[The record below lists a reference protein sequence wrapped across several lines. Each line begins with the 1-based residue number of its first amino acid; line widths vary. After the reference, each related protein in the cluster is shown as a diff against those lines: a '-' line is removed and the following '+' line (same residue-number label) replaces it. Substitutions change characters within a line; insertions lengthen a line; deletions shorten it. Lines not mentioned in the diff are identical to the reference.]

1 MSSVLVYLYDT
12 PQVGRNSFDLVCH
25 SRVLTMKEP
34 MKFVYDLQDGIMLNT
49 PLRILAMTALL
60 VLAWMS
66 Y

>member
-1 MSSVLVYLYDT
+1 MTRLRR
-12 PQVGRNSFDLVCH
+12 GRNSFELLPYGRRMRLLKDLSH
-25 SRVLTMKEP
+25 ER
-34 MKFVYDLQDGIMLNT
+34 MLKT

>member
-1 MSSVLVYLYDT
+1 
-12 PQVGRNSFDLVCH
+12 
-25 SRVLTMKEP
+25 MKCVE
-34 MKFVYDLQDGIMLNT
+34 DLQDEIMLKT